1 MDEKTR
7 FEDIKIRLWNLLAY
21 QITRFRY
28 ELNTISKLNDH
39 GRIAPDL
46 FSSFV
51 PSLLMSVFFFFF
63 RRYSF
68 PFGRPEGALKATLSL
83 FERVT

>member
-28 ELNTISKLNDH
+28 ELDTISKLNDH

-51 PSLLMSVFFFFF
+51 PSLLISGFFFFG
-63 RRYSF
+63 RYSF

>member
-28 ELNTISKLNDH
+28 ELDTISKLNDH

-51 PSLLMSVFFFFF
+51 PSLLISGFFF

>member
-51 PSLLMSVFFFFF
+51 PSLLMSGFFFF

>member
-28 ELNTISKLNDH
+28 ELDMISKLNDH
-39 GRIAPDL
+39 GRIAPHL

-51 PSLLMSVFFFFF
+51 PSLLISGFFFFF
-63 RRYSF
+63 SADILFLLGDQKGHLRQRSPY
-68 PFGRPEGALKATLSL
+68 LKG
-83 FERVT
+83 

>member
-28 ELNTISKLNDH
+28 ELDTISKLKDH
-39 GRIAPDL
+39 GRIAPHL

-51 PSLLMSVFFFFF
+51 PSLLISGFFFFF
-63 RRYSF
+63 ADILF
-68 PFGRPEGALKATLSL
+68 LLGDQKGRLRLRSPYLKG
-83 FERVT
+83 

>member
-28 ELNTISKLNDH
+28 ELDTISKLNDY
-39 GRIAPDL
+39 GRIAPHL

-51 PSLLMSVFFFFF
+51 P
-63 RRYSF
+63 
-68 PFGRPEGALKATLSL
+68 
-83 FERVT
+83 

>member
-28 ELNTISKLNDH
+28 ELDTISKLNDY
-39 GRIAPDL
+39 GRIAPHL

-51 PSLLMSVFFFFF
+51 PSLLISGFFFFF
-63 RRYSF
+63 FADILFLLGDQKGHLRQRCPY
-68 PFGRPEGALKATLSL
+68 LKG
-83 FERVT
+83 

>member
-51 PSLLMSVFFFFF
+51 PSLLMSGFFFFSADILF
-63 RRYSF
+63 LLGDQK
-68 PFGRPEGALKATLSL
+68 GRLRQRCPYLKG
-83 FERVT
+83 